1 MTTLPPVA
9 PPPIDRKSLRVV
21 TWVAQAIV
29 ALALSFGATLFVT
42 RAAQVLFIG
51 AAAGVLA
58 ASAVG
63 LVVWADGRSDP
74 DLSTKAAEG
83 GRGQLLPP

>member
-29 ALALSFGATLFVT
+29 ALALAFGATLFVT
-42 RAAQVLFIG
+42 RAAQVLMVA

-63 LVVWADGRSDP
+63 LMLWADDRAFDQAGKSDEASWP
-74 DLSTKAAEG
+74 RRPA
-83 GRGQLLPP
+83 R